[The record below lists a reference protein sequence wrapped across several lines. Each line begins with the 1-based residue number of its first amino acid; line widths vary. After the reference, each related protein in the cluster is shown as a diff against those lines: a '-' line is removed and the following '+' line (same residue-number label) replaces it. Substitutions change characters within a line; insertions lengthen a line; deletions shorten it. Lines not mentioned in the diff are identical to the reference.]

1 MANDVLVQQVKA
13 IISAGKNG
21 ASDASYLGYR
31 DLFTDAA
38 FLTYRPED
46 QRQALRLMVL
56 AKNAPRTTTPAM
68 REAHEA
74 ALMPL
79 TELVSTYGEPTDHE
93 LLGVCHLFLGHEQAA
108 SSILRA
114 GLALE
119 RERNPQSDL
128 CGELMKRVS
137 LI

>member
-1 MANDVLVQQVKA
+1 MQRVKA
-13 IISAGKNG
+13 IISSGKNG
-21 ASDASYLGYR
+21 TPDAPYLGYR

-56 AKNAPRTTTPAM
+56 AKNAPRTVTPAM

-114 GLALE
+114 GLTLE